1 MMVGEGEAVIGV
13 GSPGEGHEVEEAY
26 LGEIAGRGLEE
37 GRMKNTSLIAT
48 DLIWLTRRRV
58 KVAPFTRIRQRSIR
72 NQSNCRL
79 VEAEEA
85 KVISP
90 MDIIH
95 LGSTLMD
102 H

>member
-1 MMVGEGEAVIGV
+1 MKVGEGEAVIGV

-26 LGEIAGRGLEE
+26 LGENAGRGLEE
-37 GRMKNTSLIAT
+37 GRMKNSSLIAT

-58 KVAPFTRIRQRSIR
+58 KLAPFTRTRQRSIR

-85 KVISP
+85 AVILL
-90 MDIIH
+90 MDTIR
-95 LGSTLMD
+95 LGITLMD